1 MQERGGETINRLIRE
16 AVSRGEKTL
25 TIRGEYEIEA
35 PILLPSD
42 FTLVL
47 EDAYLRM
54 GKDTFCN
61 MFLNEHARTTREEDR
76 NITLLGRG
84 RSVLDGGEY
93 NGLGERN
100 AGKDGRP
107 FVDVNNLLLFVNVD
121 GFVVENLRIQNQRWW
136 ALNFM
141 ACRNGRIRD
150 LDFLSSADYRLPDGS
165 IVRGYPEDYDYE
177 AIIVKNQDGID
188 LRKGCHDILI
198 ENISGF
204 VEDDMVALTN
214 LDGAMEERFRC
225 EGQSED
231 IYNVTIRS
239 VRAASLC
246 SIIRLLDQ
254 SKNGRMYNVLIE
266 GIFDSSKDCPW
277 VARAHDGVRIG
288 DNHMYGKEQPRT
300 EQVSNIT
307 VRDIYMRSTV
317 AFSMAGAMRDCRFTG
332 IYGFDGN
339 KTLISNTAITENVI
353 VEP

>member
-1 MQERGGETINRLIRE
+1 MRKNGGAYINGLIRE
-16 AVSRGEKTL
+16 TLDRGERTL
-25 TIRGEYEIEA
+25 TVRGEYEIEV

-54 GKDTFCN
+54 GEGTFCN
-61 MFLNEHARTTREEDR
+61 MFLNAHARTTREKDK

-84 RSVLDGGEY
+84 HSVLDGGEY

-121 GFVVENLRIQNQRWW
+121 GFAVENLRFQNQRWW
-136 ALNFM
+136 ALNFI
-141 ACRNGRIRD
+141 ACINGRVRD
-150 LDFLSSADYRLPDGS
+150 LDFLSNAAYRLPDGS
-165 IVRGYPEDYDYE
+165 VVWGYPEDCDYE
-177 AIIVKNQDGID
+177 AVVVKNQDGID
-188 LRKGCHDILI
+188 LRQGCHDILI
-198 ENISGF
+198 ENITGF

-214 LDGAMEERFRC
+214 LDGAMESRFRC

-231 IYNVTIRS
+231 IYNVTIRD

-246 SIIRLLDQ
+246 SVIRLLNQ
-254 SKNGRMYNVLIE
+254 SKKGRLYNVLIE
-266 GIFDSSKDCPW
+266 GIFDSSKDCPY

-288 DNHMYGKEQPRT
+288 DNHMYGDEQPRT

-339 KTLISNTAITENVI
+339 ETLVSNTAITKNVT
-353 VEP
+353 VEA